1 MRRTVV
7 ADNLLVY
14 MMRSLLIVLLLAQ
27 LLPTAVTAEQ
37 LLTSDDQPLDPD
49 AAFQMSTRVIDGNTL
64 EASWIIAKGYY
75 LYRNKFKFEAMAGD
89 ISLRPAVFPKGKIK
103 QDPLFGAVE
112 TYSNQV
118 IITLPIDRSNP
129 DAHLARLR
137 IGYQGCNEP
146 IGICYN
152 PVKKEAIFNLPAG
165 KTRGASGTIAA
176 GTDVIPSNEADFLKP
191 DEAFKVWPSV
201 TGKTSLQV
209 NFDVADDYYL
219 YRDKIRFVLLDGDA
233 KTDITSVKLPKGK
246 IKNDP
251 TFGKTE
257 IYPKS
262 FNVAVPLTAQQLAS
276 SPVLRVHYQ
285 GCKDKGICYL
295 PTTKKFQLG
304 MDNDQLVATPIG
316 KSAITPPSGDAGPGI
331 QIKEGYLAAM
341 FGAFVV
347 GLLLSFTPCVLPMIP
362 ILSSVIVGQSDGGFT
377 KTRGGLLAVSYVL
390 GTALTYSVA
399 GYIAGNT
406 GDQLQAY
413 FQNIWAIGIMSGLFV
428 LLALSMFGFYELQI
442 PSSIQSRLHMHTDR
456 FKNGSFIGV
465 FILGAISALIVG
477 ACVSPLLISALSIA
491 IASKDP
497 MLGGL
502 IMFSM
507 AWGMGL
513 ILIAVGIGAGAL
525 LPKAGGWME
534 RVKHFF
540 GVMLLGVAIYLLGT
554 LPQVPV
560 LLLWGVLL
568 MVTAMYFGALEQI
581 PAGSGGWRY
590 FYKGIGIVMLV
601 WGAMALVGGT
611 LGNRDILRPI
621 PESLLQVGAVAGVSQ
636 GRVAPL
642 FNKVDT
648 LEQIQQLMNE
658 ASRSNKPVLVDFYAS
673 WCTDCVRMEQTT
685 FRNPEVRQAM
695 QRFVRLKVDLE
706 DPNNDNAKKI
716 KKHFGIFG
724 PPAMLFFDKSGKVQK
739 QLNFYGYKNTDEL
752 IAILHKVS

>member
-1 MRRTVV
+1 MRRAFV
-7 ADNLLVY
+7 ANTILNNTIRGLLA
-14 MMRSLLIVLLLAQ
+14 LLLLAQ
-27 LLPTAVTAEQ
+27 LAATSASAEQ
-37 LLTSDDQPLDPD
+37 LLTNDDQPLDPD

-103 QDPLFGAVE
+103 QDPLFGDVE

-118 IITLPIDRSNP
+118 SITLPIDRSNP
-129 DAHLARLR
+129 EAHLARLR

-152 PVKKEAIFNLPAG
+152 PIKKEAIFNLPTG
-165 KTRGASGTIAA
+165 KTSGASGTTTS
-176 GTDVIPSNEADFLKP
+176 GTNVIPSNEADFLKP
-191 DEAFKVWPSV
+191 DEAFKVWPDV
-201 TGKTSLQV
+201 KNKTSLRV
-209 NFDVADDYYL
+209 NFDIADDYYL
-219 YRDKIRFVLLDGDA
+219 YHDKIRFVLLIGDT
-233 KTDITSVKLPKGK
+233 KSDITSVKLPKGK

-251 TFGKTE
+251 TFGQTE

-262 FNVAVPLTAQQLAS
+262 FNVMVPVSAQQLAS

-295 PTTKKFQLG
+295 PTVKKFQLG
-304 MDNDQLVATPIG
+304 MDNNELVATPLG
-316 KSAITPPSGDAGPGI
+316 KPAIPSSNSGPVV
-331 QIKEGYLAAM
+331 QIKDGYLAAV
-341 FGAFVV
+341 FGAFIV

-377 KTRGGLLAVSYVL
+377 KTRGGLLAVSYVM

-399 GYIAGNT
+399 GYVAGNT

-442 PSSIQSRLHMHTDR
+442 PSGIQTRLHMHSDR

-497 MLGGL
+497 ILGSL

-525 LPKAGGWME
+525 IPKAGGWMD

-560 LLLWGVLL
+560 LLLWGVLF

-581 PAGSGGWRY
+581 PSGSGGWRY
-590 FYKGIGIVMLV
+590 FYKGIGIVMLA
-601 WGAMALVGGT
+601 WGAMALVGGA

-621 PESLLQVGAVAGVSQ
+621 PESLLQMGAVAGSGQ
-636 GRVAPL
+636 ERVAPL

-648 LEQIQQLMNE
+648 LEQIRQLMDE
-658 ASRSNKPVLVDFYAS
+658 ARRSGKPVLVDFYAS

-716 KKHFGIFG
+716 KKHFAIFG
-724 PPAMLFFDKSGKVQK
+724 PPAMLFFGRNGEAQK
-739 QLNFYGYKNTDEL
+739 NLNFYGYKKTDEL

>member
-1 MRRTVV
+1 MRRIFV
-7 ADNLLVY
+7 ADNLLIN
-14 MMRSLLIVLLLAQ
+14 RIRGLLMLLLLA
-27 LLPTAVTAEQ
+27 LLMPTAVRAEQ
-37 LLTSDDQPLDPD
+37 PLLTNDDQPLDPD
-49 AAFQMSTRVIDGNTL
+49 AAFQLSTRVIDGNTL

-89 ISLRPAVFPKGKIK
+89 ITLKPAVFPKGKIK
-103 QDPLFGAVE
+103 QDPLFGDVE
-112 TYSNQV
+112 TYSHQV
-118 IITLPIDRSNP
+118 SITLPIDRSNP
-129 DAHLARLR
+129 AAHLARLR

-152 PVKKEAIFNLPAG
+152 PIKKEAILKLPAG
-165 KTRGASGTIAA
+165 KVSGASGTIAA
-176 GTDVIPSNEADFLKP
+176 GNDVIPSNEAEFLKP

-201 TGKTSLQV
+201 TGKTSLRV
-209 NFDVADDYYL
+209 NFDIADEYYL
-219 YRDKIRFVLLDGDA
+219 YRDKIRFVLLNGDTKA
-233 KTDITSVKLPKGK
+233 DVTAVKLPKGK

-251 TFGKTE
+251 TFGQTE

-262 FNVAVPLTAQQLAS
+262 FNVMVPLSAQQLAS

-295 PTTKKFQLG
+295 PTVKKFQLG
-304 MDNDQLVATPIG
+304 MDNNKLVATPLG
-316 KSAITPPSGDAGPGI
+316 KSAIPSDTAGSGVH
-331 QIKEGYLAAM
+331 IKEGYLAAM

-362 ILSSVIVGQSDGGFT
+362 ILSSIIVGQGGTGIT
-377 KTRGGLLAVSYVL
+377 KTRGGLLATSYVL

-442 PSSIQSRLHMHTDR
+442 PSGIQSRLHVHSDR

-465 FILGAISALIVG
+465 FILGAISALIIG

-497 MLGGL
+497 VLGSL

-525 LPKAGGWME
+525 IPKAGGWME

-560 LLLWGVLL
+560 LLLWGALL

-590 FYKGIGIVMLV
+590 FYKGIGLVMLT
-601 WGAMALVGGT
+601 WGAMALVGGV

-621 PESLLQVGAVAGVSQ
+621 PESLLQAGAIASSDQ
-636 GRVAPL
+636 DRVAPL

-648 LEQIQQLMNE
+648 LEQIQQLMSE

-673 WCTDCVRMEQTT
+673 WCTDCVRMEKTT
-685 FRNPEVRQAM
+685 FRDPEVRLAM

-706 DPNNDNAKKI
+706 DANNDNAKKI
-716 KKHFGIFG
+716 KKHFAIFG
-724 PPAMLFFDKSGKVQK
+724 PPAMLFFGKNGQAQK
-739 QLNFYGYKNTDEL
+739 ELNFYGYKKTDEL
-752 IAILHKVS
+752 IAILHKVY